1 MSPLTSR
8 SERWIEVIDCLK
20 TNKADESRIVAAPTA
35 KLPRQELLLELR
47 TEALDRLSADDTD
60 VAITAAGTL
69 LEAIC
74 KMALRETKNPYPEG
88 ADLPKLYCLASAAL
102 GLSAGPRTTETVKSM
117 LGATAAFVAA
127 VAELRKQVDDSR
139 RSRRPS
145 VNATL
150 SGRAGSKCCRGAG
163 SISDDCHRTLHRGIG
178 PDGTEGRA
186 ILKSDTTMIRACS
199 RASSR
204 GRCSGSKPYPLTAAF
219 RGR

>member
-8 SERWIEVIDCLK
+8 SERWIEVINCLK

-35 KLPRQELLLELR
+35 KLPRQKLLLELR

-102 GLSAGPRTTETVKSM
+102 GLSAGPQTTETVKSM

-127 VAELRKQVDDSR
+127 VAELRKQVDDSQEGVEGR
-139 RSRRPS
+139 VSMPHFQAELA
-145 VNATL
+145 VNVTGALAQFLMTAIEHYIVASDRMEL
-150 SGRAGSKCCRGAG
+150 RAG
-163 SISDDCHRTLHRGIG
+163 
-178 PDGTEGRA
+178 P
-186 ILKSDTTMIRACS
+186 
-199 RASSR
+199 
-204 GRCSGSKPYPLTAAF
+204 F
-219 RGR
+219 